1 MKHQLAKS
9 VALSLL
15 SPVIVGSLL
24 GIYYSITLQGEF
36 VSIFFSLLMTAIS
49 NAHIVGLTMAAF
61 VVPGYLLMFKYSKQ
75 DMKAILKSINMEG
88 LLIRITL
95 KVLKI
100 INPIEINSVQF
111 NLSFNEKVILSL
123 KENIKDINNNIPL
136 IGSAE
141 GRKKTPRRNILL
153 PK

>member
-36 VSIFFSLLMTAIS
+36 FSIFFSLLMTAIS

-61 VVPGYLLMFKYSKQ
+61 VVPGYLLMFKYSKVNYSGV
-75 DMKAILKSINMEG
+75 LTLG
-88 LLIRITL
+88 LLGGAIFSFLLSASTGEIFL
-95 KVLKI
+95 
-100 INPIEINSVQF
+100 INSVM
-111 NLSFNEKVILSL
+111 
-123 KENIKDINNNIPL
+123 
-136 IGSAE
+136 SAIAA
-141 GRKKTPRRNILL
+141 GLFLFGLRKTSKS
-153 PK
+153 

>member
-24 GIYYSITLQGEF
+24 GVYYSVTLQGEF

-61 VVPGYLLMFKYSKQ
+61 VVPGYLLMFKYSKVNYSGVLTLGLVGG
-75 DMKAILKSINMEG
+75 AIFSF
-88 LLIRITL
+88 LLSASTGEIFL
-95 KVLKI
+95 
-100 INPIEINSVQF
+100 INSVM
-111 NLSFNEKVILSL
+111 
-123 KENIKDINNNIPL
+123 
-136 IGSAE
+136 SAIAA
-141 GRKKTPRRNILL
+141 GLFLFGLRKTSKS
-153 PK
+153 